1 MKKIN
6 QLLFISL
13 LSLATSA
20 QEIEK
25 EKINFNGGFESNS
38 QWYLNDNG
46 LRDEFDNPT
55 IQPEQP
61 LRSNSYLF
69 LNFKYKN
76 WSAGIQGES
85 YMENALLNL
94 NPKYDGANVATYF
107 VQYRNDK
114 IDVTAGY
121 FYEQFGSGLLFRSW
135 EDRALG
141 INNALRGGRVIFKP
155 TKYITLKTIYGNQR
169 TGFDVTK
176 SVVYGADTEI
186 VLSDIFKL
194 ETYVVS
200 LGLTFVARDEKTDIV
215 NPNFDDVTNT
225 FAARINVNHDSFY
238 LSSEFNYKTEDAV
251 VQNPGIIDN
260 NLIKPGNALLLNLG
274 YSKKGFGIDASFRR
288 LENMSFFS
296 ERAAKGNTF
305 NDKIMNFIPSL
316 TKQHHYNLANIYVYQ
331 SQPNVSI
338 ADVNFVKAGEIGGQI
353 DVFYDF
359 KKGSKIG
366 GKYGTK
372 VALNVSNWNA
382 LGGTFY
388 LFTPQDY
395 TTDFFGF
402 GKRMYADYNIEITKK
417 WSPKLQ
423 SIFSYINQYYN
434 KKFIEDAIGEVN
446 TNIIAAE
453 ATYKFTSTQSIR
465 VMGEHMWADYDKKN
479 WAGAT
484 VEFNINSKFSM
495 YVSDL
500 YNYGNDLDYAQNHY
514 YNIGGAFR
522 KKSTRIALN
531 YGRQRGGLVCV
542 GGVCRFVPESS
553 GVSLSLNTSF

>member
-1 MKKIN
+1 MKIK
-6 QLLFISL
+6 QLLFVCL
-13 LSLATSA
+13 LTVTAFA
-20 QEIEK
+20 QEKEK
-25 EKINFNGGFESNS
+25 EKITVNGGFESNS
-38 QWYLNDNG
+38 QWYLNDTG

-55 IQPEQP
+55 VHPEQP

-76 WSAGIQGES
+76 WSAGVQGES

-107 VQYRNDK
+107 VQYKNEK

-141 INNALRGGRVIFKP
+141 INNALRGGRIIFKP
-155 TKYITLKTIYGNQR
+155 TSYLTLKSIYGNQR

-186 VLSDIFKL
+186 VLSEIFKL
-194 ETYVVS
+194 ETTDIS
-200 LGLTFVARDEKTDIV
+200 LGLTYVARDEKTDIV
-215 NPNFDDVTNT
+215 NPNFDDVTHGY
-225 FAARINVNHDSFY
+225 AARISMNHDSFY
-238 LSSEFNYKTEDAV
+238 MSSEFDYKTKDAV
-251 VQNPGIIDN
+251 VQTPGIIDN
-260 NLIKPGNALLLNLG
+260 NLIKPGSALLLNLG
-274 YSKKGFGIDASFRR
+274 YSKKGFGVDASFRR
-288 LENMSFFS
+288 LENMAFFS

-305 NDKIMNFIPSL
+305 NDRIMNFIPSL

-331 SQPNVSI
+331 SQPSVNI
-338 ADVNFVKAGEIGGQI
+338 ADINFVKAGEIGGQI

-382 LGGTFY
+382 LGGTFF

-395 TTDFFGF
+395 KTDFFGL
-402 GKRMYADYNIEITKK
+402 GKRMYTDYNIEITKK
-417 WSPKLQ
+417 WNTKWQ

-434 KKFIEDAIGEVN
+434 KKFIEDATGEVN
-446 TNIIAAE
+446 TNIVAAE
-453 ATYKFTSTQSIR
+453 ATYKITPTQSIR

-500 YNYGNDLDYAQNHY
+500 YNYGNDLEYAQNHY
-514 YNIGGAFR
+514 YNVGGAFR

>member
-13 LSLATSA
+13 LSLSTFA

-55 IQPEQP
+55 MQPEQP

-69 LNFKYKN
+69 LNFKYKK

-107 VQYRNDK
+107 LQYRNDK

-155 TKYITLKTIYGNQR
+155 TKYITLKSIYGNQR

-186 VLSDIFKL
+186 ILSDIFRL
-194 ETYVVS
+194 ETYDVS

-215 NPNFDDVTNT
+215 NPNFDDVTNA

-251 VQNPGIIDN
+251 VQTPGIIDN

-331 SQPNVSI
+331 PQPNVSI
-338 ADVNFVKAGEIGGQI
+338 ADVNFVKAGEIGAQI

-372 VALNVSNWNA
+372 VALNASNWNA

-446 TNIIAAE
+446 TNIVAAE

-484 VEFNINSKFSM
+484 IEFNINSKFSM

-500 YNYGNDLDYAQNHY
+500 YNYGNDLEYAQNHY
-514 YNIGGAFR
+514 YNVGGAFR